1 MHTSRTTPACTVSL
15 TPTAALPTPPARS
28 NPPRSPGAACLARVR
43 LLAGLLGLVLW
54 TGCETTPPL
63 APLPPEVQR
72 PYSSVELREGDVV
85 RITFP
90 GAPSL
95 NTTQQV
101 RRDGKI
107 TLDQAGEL
115 DVAGKTPAQ
124 VESEILKLYE
134 NRLVTKQ
141 VVVTVESSAFPVYV
155 SGAVL
160 RPGKIIVTQAIS
172 IVEAIMEAGG
182 FDENRAK
189 GNAVVVT
196 RMVNGVPKSYRLDV
210 HAMITGRSATRFYL
224 QPNDVIYVPSRAW

>member
-1 MHTSRTTPACTVSL
+1 MHTSRSNPARTVPV
-15 TPTAALPTPPARS
+15 TPTTALPPQPAR
-28 NPPRSPGAACLARVR
+28 PGQPRSRAAMRPARLQV
-43 LLAGLLGLVLW
+43 LAGLLGLVLGA
-54 TGCETTPPL
+54 GCETTPPL

-95 NTTQQV
+95 NTVQQV

-107 TLDQAGEL
+107 TLDQVGEL
-115 DVAGKTPAQ
+115 DVAGQTPAQ
-124 VESEILKLYE
+124 VEAEILRRYE

-160 RPGKIIVTQAIS
+160 RPGKILVSQAIS

-189 GNAVVVT
+189 SSAVVVT

-210 HAMITGRSATRFYL
+210 RAMITGRSATRFYL

>member
-1 MHTSRTTPACTVSL
+1 MLPFGSTSLRLFHASPSHIPVRC
-15 TPTAALPTPPARS
+15 LPRS
-28 NPPRSPGAACLARVR
+28 APPRNAPALSVVCAGILGGFLA
-43 LLAGLLGLVLW
+43 LSLF
-54 TGCETTPPL
+54 TGCETPPPL

-72 PYSSVELREGDVV
+72 PYARVELREGDVV

-95 NTTQQV
+95 NTAQQV

-107 TLDQAGEL
+107 VLDQVGEL

-124 VESEILKLYE
+124 VEAEILALYE

-141 VVVTVESSAFPVYV
+141 VMVTIESSAFPVYV

-160 RPGKIIVTQAIS
+160 RPGKIMVTQAIS

-182 FDENRAK
+182 FDETRAK
-189 GNAVVVT
+189 SNAVVVT
-196 RMVNGVPKSYRLDV
+196 RKVNGAVKSYRLDV
-210 HAMITGRSATRFYL
+210 RAMITGRSTTRFYL
-224 QPNDVIYVPSRAW
+224 RPNDVIYVPSRAW

>member
-1 MHTSRTTPACTVSL
+1 MVPV
-15 TPTAALPTPPARS
+15 TPTTALPPHPPR
-28 NPPRSPGAACLARVR
+28 PGQPRSPGAATRPARLRV
-43 LLAGLLGLVLW
+43 LAGLLGLVLGA
-54 TGCETTPPL
+54 GCETTPPL

-95 NTTQQV
+95 NTVQQV

-107 TLDQAGEL
+107 TLDQVGEL
-115 DVAGKTPAQ
+115 DVAGQTPAQ
-124 VESEILKLYE
+124 VEAEILRRYE

-160 RPGKIIVTQAIS
+160 RPGKILVSQAIS

-189 GNAVVVT
+189 SSAVVVT

-210 HAMITGRSATRFYL
+210 RAMITGRSATRFYL